1 MNKEGEQMASSSHS
15 RRHARSPEDKRAQ
28 ELQVEG
34 KVRNDWR
41 RASREGLI
49 PLAC

>member
-1 MNKEGEQMASSSHS
+1 MNKEREQMASSSHS

-34 KVRNDWR
+34 EVRNDWG
-41 RASREGLI
+41 RASREGSV
-49 PLAC
+49 PPAC